1 MERFPTS
8 LLERIEA
15 AIYLAAG
22 YILSLAAAVLLG
34 YAVWEALQLFST
46 HDLTEAIVRL
56 LDRVLLALMI
66 AEIIY
71 TVARFSREG
80 HLEAEPFL
88 VVGVIAAV
96 RRMLVITAESA
107 TEMSLESA
115 HFLAVL
121 AELGLLSV
129 AIVFFAL
136 AIFLIRRR

>member
-1 MERFPTS
+1 MDRFPTS

>member
-1 MERFPTS
+1 M
-8 LLERIEA
+8 LERIESG
-15 AIYLAAG
+15 IYQAAG
-22 YILSLAAAVLLG
+22 YILSFAAAALLG
-34 YAVWEALQLFST
+34 FAVWEAVGLFSS
-46 HDLTEAIVRL
+46 HSLADAIVRL

-88 VVGVIAAV
+88 VVGLIAAV
-96 RRMLVITAESA
+96 RRILVITAES
-107 TEMSLESA
+107 TVEMSLDSA

>member
-15 AIYLAAG
+15 SIYLAAG

-46 HDLTEAIVRL
+46 HDLTEAIVKL

-80 HLEAEPFL
+80 RLEAEPFL

-96 RRMLVITAESA
+96 RRMLVITAESTA
-107 TEMSLESA
+107 NMSLENP

-121 AELGLLSV
+121 SELGLLSV
-129 AIVFFAL
+129 SIVFFAI
-136 AIFLIRRR
+136 AISLIRRR

>member
-22 YILSLAAAVLLG
+22 YILSLAAALLLG
-34 YAVWEALQLFST
+34 FAVWEAFGLFSG
-46 HDLTEAIVRL
+46 HNLTDATVRL

-80 HLEAEPFL
+80 QLEAEPFL

-96 RRMLVITAESA
+96 RRMLVITAES
-107 TEMSLESA
+107 TVEMSLQST

-129 AIVFFAL
+129 AIVCFAL

>member
-46 HDLTEAIVRL
+46 RDLTEAIVKL

-107 TEMSLESA
+107 TEMGLESA

>member
-1 MERFPTS
+1 MQRFPTS

-22 YILSLAAAVLLG
+22 YILSLAAAALLG
-34 YAVWEALQLFST
+34 FAVWEAIGLFSG
-46 HDLTEAIVRL
+46 HNLAEAIVRL

-96 RRMLVITAESA
+96 RRMLVITAES
-107 TEMSLESA
+107 TVEMSLDSA

-121 AELGLLSV
+121 AELGLLSL
-129 AIVFFAL
+129 AIVFFAF

>member
-1 MERFPTS
+1 MRHFPTS

-15 AIYLAAG
+15 SIYLAAG
-22 YILSLAAAVLLG
+22 YILSLAAAALLG
-34 YAVWEALQLFST
+34 FAVWEAIGLFSG
-46 HDLTEAIVRL
+46 HNLADAIVRL

-107 TEMSLESA
+107 VEMSLDST
-115 HFLAVL
+115 HFLAIL
-121 AELGLLSV
+121 AELGLLSL